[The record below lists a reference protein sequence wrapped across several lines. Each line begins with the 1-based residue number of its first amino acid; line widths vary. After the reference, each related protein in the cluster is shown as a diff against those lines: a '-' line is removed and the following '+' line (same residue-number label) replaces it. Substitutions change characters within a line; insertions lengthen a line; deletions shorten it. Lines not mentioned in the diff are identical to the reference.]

1 MANKS
6 FDVTVNKV
14 HEALVNF
21 YNAKKSNTFICL
33 CCDKKQ
39 YAFYASTSGKNSP
52 EQNFK
57 HIEKLMNVLTT
68 NTEMFDYFNSI
79 MVPVQRYYK
88 RQARLKTANKERNS

>member
-6 FDVTVNKV
+6 FDVNVNKV
-14 HEALVNF
+14 RKALVNF

-39 YAFYASTSGKNSP
+39 YAFYASTSGENSP

-57 HIEKLMNVLTT
+57 HIGRFMNALT
-68 NTEMFDYFNSI
+68 NNKELFDYFNSF

-88 RQARLKTANKERNS
+88 RQARLKTANKKRNS